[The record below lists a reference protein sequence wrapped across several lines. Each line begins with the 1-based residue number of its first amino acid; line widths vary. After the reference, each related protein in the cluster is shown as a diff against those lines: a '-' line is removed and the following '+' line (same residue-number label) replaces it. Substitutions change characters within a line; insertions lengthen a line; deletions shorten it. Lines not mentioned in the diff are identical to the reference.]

1 MRQPIQY
8 DKGRDKTTTTK
19 LTTGAIIA
27 LATTGIFLTL
37 VTAGIISTQTIP
49 SDGTITTV
57 NVSVYTNI
65 QCSQN
70 CTSINWGAL
79 YPGNSTTQT
88 VYVKNTGT
96 VPITL
101 TMTADTW
108 TPENADDY
116 LALDWNQEGT
126 ILSVGQSVTATLTV
140 TAAADTGDLQDF
152 NVNIVITGTQ

>member
-1 MRQPIQY
+1 V
-8 DKGRDKTTTTK
+8 TTPK

-57 NVSVYTNI
+57 NVSVYTNSG
-65 QCSQN
+65 CTEN
-70 CTSINWGAL
+70 CTAINWGSL

-101 TMTADTW
+101 TMTANSW
-108 TPENADDY
+108 TPANADDY
-116 LALDWNQEGT
+116 LTLGWNQEST
-126 ILSVGQSVTATLTV
+126 TLNVGQSATATLTL
-140 TAAADTGDLQDF
+140 TAAADTGELQDF

>member
-1 MRQPIQY
+1 M
-8 DKGRDKTTTTK
+8 TTPK

-57 NVSVYTNI
+57 NVSVYTNSG
-65 QCSQN
+65 CTEN
-70 CTSINWGAL
+70 CTAINWGSL

-101 TMTADTW
+101 TMTANSW
-108 TPENADDY
+108 TPANADDY
-116 LALDWNQEGT
+116 LTLDWNQEGT
-126 ILSVGQSVTATLTV
+126 VLSAGHSVTATLTL

-152 NVNIVITGTQ
+152 NVNIIITGTQ

>member
-1 MRQPIQY
+1 M
-8 DKGRDKTTTTK
+8 TTPK
-19 LTTGAIIA
+19 LTTGVIIA

-57 NVSVYTNI
+57 NVSVYSNI
-65 QCSQN
+65 QCTEN
-70 CTSINWGAL
+70 CTSINWGSL

-101 TMTADTW
+101 TMTADSW
-108 TPENADDY
+108 TPANADDHLY
-116 LALDWNQEGT
+116 LEWNQEDT
-126 ILSVGQSVTATLTV
+126 TLNVGQSVTATLTL
-140 TAAADTGDLQDF
+140 TADEDTGDLQDF
-152 NVNIVITGTQ
+152 NVDIIITGTQ